1 MQNMFFFQSDNF
13 SYKKFTKLMAYIYEA
28 FYNSWSEEEDES
40 RSLVKQG
47 DSIIRNEAFKSFL
60 KEVTNYRGDV
70 ISSDREVAAFA
81 AAFIIFANA

>member
-1 MQNMFFFQSDNF
+1 MQNMFFFQSDKF

-28 FYNSWSEEEDES
+28 FYSTWSEEEDEF

-47 DSIIRNEAFKSFL
+47 DSIIRNEAFKPFL
-60 KEVTNYRGDV
+60 IEVKKHRGDV

>member
-1 MQNMFFFQSDNF
+1 MFFFQSDNF
-13 SYKKFTKLMAYIYEA
+13 NCQKFTKLMGYIYEA
-28 FYNSWSEEEDES
+28 FYNSWSEEEDEF

-47 DSIIRNEAFKSFL
+47 DSIIRNEVFKPFL
-60 KEVTNYRGDV
+60 IEGTNHRGDI

>member
-1 MQNMFFFQSDNF
+1 MQNVFFYQSDKF
-13 SYKKFTKLMAYIYEA
+13 SYRKFTKLMAYIYDA
-28 FYNSWSEEEDES
+28 FYATWNGEEDEF

-47 DSIIRNEAFKSFL
+47 DSIIRNEAFKPFVN
-60 KEVTNYRGDV
+60 EVITHRGDI

>member
-13 SYKKFTKLMAYIYEA
+13 DCQKFTKLMGYIYEA
-28 FYNSWSEEEDES
+28 FYNSWSEEEDEF

-47 DSIIRNEAFKSFL
+47 DSIIRNEAFQPFL
-60 KEVTNYRGDV
+60 IEVTNRRGDV

>member
-1 MQNMFFFQSDNF
+1 MQNMFFFQSDKF

-28 FYNSWSEEEDES
+28 FYNSWSEEEDEF

-47 DSIIRNEAFKSFL
+47 DSIIRNEVFQPFL
-60 KEVTNYRGDV
+60 IEVTKYHGDV